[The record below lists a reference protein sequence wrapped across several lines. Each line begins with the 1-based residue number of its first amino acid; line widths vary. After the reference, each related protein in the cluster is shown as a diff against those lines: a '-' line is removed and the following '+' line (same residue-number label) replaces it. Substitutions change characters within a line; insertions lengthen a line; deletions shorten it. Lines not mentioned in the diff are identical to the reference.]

1 MNLFTAFI
9 AWIFDPQPLSKE
21 PQERD
26 ERYLAAA
33 VDMADL
39 ERRMRLLDER
49 RPTGPFGQGA

>member
-9 AWIFDPQPLSKE
+9 AWIFDPQPTS
-21 PQERD
+21 QERD
-26 ERYLAAA
+26 ERYLASA

-49 RPTGPFGQGA
+49 RPAGPFGQGA

>member
-9 AWIFDPQPLSKE
+9 AWIFDPQPTS
-21 PQERD
+21 QERD

-39 ERRMRLLDER
+39 ERRMRMLDER
-49 RPTGPFGQGA
+49 RPMGPFSQGA